1 MTPED
6 IVRVASLAKGEA
18 IKKFLRGSPLTFADA
33 LAFWGCRKGTV
44 DVIGKADA
52 RGAML
57 RRVYDNHDAAAEG
70 LPPYSVCYGLLN
82 LHRLLRSRFEREVI
96 AAG

>member
-6 IVRVASLAKGEA
+6 VATVARLAKSTA
-18 IKKFLRGSPLTFADA
+18 LKKYLRGSPVTFADA

-44 DVIGKADA
+44 DVIGKVDA
-52 RGAML
+52 RGSLL
-57 RRVYDNHDAAAEG
+57 RRVFDNYDAAAEG

>member
-1 MTPED
+1 MD
-6 IVRVASLAKGEA
+6 AADVDAVARLAKHQTL
-18 IKKFLRGSPLTFADA
+18 KKFLRGSPLTFADA

-57 RRVYDNHDAAAEG
+57 RRVYDNHDAAAEK
-70 LPPYSVCYGLLN
+70 LPPFSVCYGLLN
-82 LHRLLRSRFEREVI
+82 LHRLMRSRFEREVI

>member
-6 IVRVASLAKGEA
+6 VAVVARLAKSEA
-18 IKKFLRGSPLTFADA
+18 LKKYLRGSPVTFADA

-52 RGAML
+52 RGALL
-57 RRVYDNHDAAAEG
+57 RRVWENHDAAAEG
-70 LPPYSVCYGLLN
+70 LPPFSVCYGLLN

>member
-1 MTPED
+1 MDAADVTA
-6 IVRVASLAKGEA
+6 VAALAKHSTL
-18 IKKFLRGSPLTFADA
+18 KKFLRGSPLTFADA

-57 RRVYDNHDAAAEG
+57 RRVYDNHDAAAEK
-70 LPPYSVCYGLLN
+70 LPPFSVCYGLLN